1 MRPRLFAQRT
11 DDTWTYALL
20 GGLASVPL
28 TVSLYVLS
36 DAGSEISLNAVVLGG
51 FLAGYLVRSAS
62 ADADPGPVGV
72 RAGVVGGVP
81 TVVWGL
87 SEVAGSAAAVAGP
100 VPFRVAAVGMVLFTI
115 TTVVLTFAG
124 LGGYV
129 GARVGGWLAGR
140 IDSRRPRVEH

>member
-1 MRPRLFAQRT
+1 MRPRLPAVRT
-11 DDTWTYALL
+11 NDTWTYALL

-36 DAGSEISLNAVVLGG
+36 GSGSEISLNAVVLGG
-51 FLAGYLVRSAS
+51 VIAGYLVGSVS
-62 ADADPGPVGV
+62 TDADPGPVGV

-100 VPFRVAAVGMVLFTI
+100 VPFRVAAVGMVLLTI
-115 TTVVLTFAG
+115 TTVVLGFAG
-124 LGGYV
+124 LCGYV
-129 GARVGGWLAGR
+129 GGKIGGWLAGR
-140 IDSRRPRVEH
+140 IDPRRPRVEH